1 MIVIDKLC
9 YNSRLRYVNAT
20 EKFAFA
26 MLSLCM
32 CIASRSIV
40 VALIVL
46 AVNSLLTVWCGRIPL
61 RRYWHLMLIPFA
73 FLVLSTVAI
82 LVNFSAVPLDA
93 YAIPIGGIYI
103 TSSKASLWLGAQLIL
118 TALASVSCLYFLS
131 LNTTM
136 PDILNVLQKLHVP
149 SLMIELMMLI
159 YRYIFV
165 LLEIAASITTSQ
177 NSRMG
182 NCNYKTACKSFGA
195 MVSVLFVRSM
205 KKASAL
211 YDSMEAR
218 CYDGRLRVLNENFPP
233 RLPEIAAIAVFEIF
247 LLVLVIWGK
256 LL

>member
-32 CIASRSIV
+32 CIASRSIT

-46 AVNSLLTVWCGRIPL
+46 VVNSLLTVWRGRIPL

-82 LVNFSAVPLDA
+82 LVNFSATPLDA

-103 TSSKASLWLGAQLIL
+103 TGSWASLRLGVQLIL

-136 PDILNVLQKLHVP
+136 PDILIVLQKLHVP

-182 NCNYKTACKSFGA
+182 NCDYKTACKSFGA

-205 KKASAL
+205 KKAAAL

-218 CYDGRLRVLNENFPP
+218 CYDGTLRVLNENCPP
-233 RLPEIAAIAVFEIF
+233 RLPEIAAIAVFELF
-247 LLVLVIWGK
+247 LLVLVIWGI
-256 LL
+256 LP